1 MIITVYTTDD
11 PAIAPNRRCL
21 AQFEKLK
28 NRLCIN
34 FYGATPEEARGKAQ
48 TFWETEVL
56 PKARPAAER
65 GPDEPAEADDADE
78 GDAPILSLARK
89 KPQVV
94 DDDLLG
100 DLM

>member
-1 MIITVYTTDD
+1 M
-11 PAIAPNRRCL
+11 
-21 AQFEKLK
+21 
-28 NRLCIN
+28 
-34 FYGATPEEARGKAQ
+34 
-48 TFWETEVL
+48 L

-65 GPDEPAEADDADE
+65 GPDESTEVDDADE

>member
-1 MIITVYTTDD
+1 MIIVVYTSDD
-11 PAIAPNRRCL
+11 PAIAPARRCL

-34 FYGATPEEARGKAQ
+34 FYGATPEEARQKAQ
-48 TFWETEVL
+48 EFWDTEVL
-56 PKARPAAER
+56 PKARSAAQRAAE
-65 GPDEPAEADDADE
+65 EFAD
-78 GDAPILSLARK
+78 P
-89 KPQVV
+89 

>member
-1 MIITVYTTDD
+1 MIIVVYTSDD

-48 TFWETEVL
+48 AFWETEVL

-65 GPDEPAEADDADE
+65 SADE
-78 GDAPILSLARK
+78 VAADAE
-89 KPQVV
+89 
-94 DDDLLG
+94 DDILG
-100 DLM
+100 DLL

>member
-1 MIITVYTTDD
+1 MIIVVYTSDD

-34 FYGATPEEARGKAQ
+34 FYGATPEEARQKAQ
-48 TFWETEVL
+48 EFWDTEVL

-65 GPDEPAEADDADE
+65 GADETAEADDADE
-78 GDAPILSLARK
+78 GDAPILSLSRK

>member
-1 MIITVYTTDD
+1 MIIAVYTSDD
-11 PAIAPNRRCL
+11 PAIAPARRCL

-65 GPDEPAEADDADE
+65 GPDEPAEADD
-78 GDAPILSLARK
+78 
-89 KPQVV
+89 
-94 DDDLLG
+94 DLLG

>member
-1 MIITVYTTDD
+1 MIIVVYTSDD
-11 PAIAPNRRCL
+11 PTIAPARRCL

-56 PKARPAAER
+56 PKARP
-65 GPDEPAEADDADE
+65 DEPAEADDADE

>member
-1 MIITVYTTDD
+1 MIIVVYTSDD

-28 NRLCIN
+28 NRLYIN
-34 FYGATPEEARGKAQ
+34 FYGATPEEARQKAQ
-48 TFWETEVL
+48 EFWDTDVL

-65 GPDEPAEADDADE
+65 GPDESADPDDADE

-89 KPQVV
+89 KPQAV
-94 DDDLLG
+94 DDDILG

>member
-1 MIITVYTTDD
+1 MIIAVYETKD

-21 AQFEKLK
+21 AQFEKLR

-34 FYGATPEEARGKAQ
+34 FYGTTPEEARGKAQ
-48 TFWETEVL
+48 AFWDSEVL

-65 GPDEPAEADDADE
+65 GADETAEA
-78 GDAPILSLARK
+78 
-89 KPQVV
+89 

>member
-1 MIITVYTTDD
+1 MIIAVYTSED

-56 PKARPAAER
+56 PKARSAAQR
-65 GPDEPAEADDADE
+65 GPDEPAEVDDADE
-78 GDAPILSLARK
+78 GDAPILSPARK
-89 KPQVV
+89 KPQV
-94 DDDLLG
+94 DDNLLG
-100 DLM
+100 DLL

>member
-1 MIITVYTTDD
+1 MIIAAYTSED

-21 AQFEKLK
+21 AQFEKPK

-48 TFWETEVL
+48 TFWDSEVL

-65 GPDEPAEADDADE
+65 GADE
-78 GDAPILSLARK
+78 TE
-89 KPQVV
+89 
-94 DDDLLG
+94 DDLFG

>member
-1 MIITVYTTDD
+1 MIIAVYTSDD

-21 AQFEKLK
+21 AQFEKLR

-56 PKARPAAER
+56 PKARSAAQRAAEESA
-65 GPDEPAEADDADE
+65 DLDDADE

-89 KPQVV
+89 KPQVA

>member
-1 MIITVYTTDD
+1 MIIAVYTSDD
-11 PAIAPNRRCL
+11 SAIAPNRRCL

-65 GPDEPAEADDADE
+65 GPDEPAE
-78 GDAPILSLARK
+78 P
-89 KPQVV
+89 

>member
-1 MIITVYTTDD
+1 MIIVVYTSDD
-11 PAIAPNRRCL
+11 PAIAPARRCL

-34 FYGATPEEARGKAQ
+34 FYGATPEEARQKAQ
-48 TFWETEVL
+48 EFWETEVL
-56 PKARPAAER
+56 PKARPAAQR
-65 GPDEPAEADDADE
+65 AAEEFADPDDADE

-89 KPQVV
+89 KPQAV
-94 DDDLLG
+94 DDDILG

>member
-11 PAIAPNRRCL
+11 PAIAPARRCL

-48 TFWETEVL
+48 AFWETEVL

-65 GPDEPAEADDADE
+65 GPDESAEA
-78 GDAPILSLARK
+78 
-89 KPQVV
+89 

>member
-1 MIITVYTTDD
+1 MIIVVYTSDD

-21 AQFEKLK
+21 AQFEKLR

-48 TFWETEVL
+48 AFWETEVL
-56 PKARPAAER
+56 PKARPAAKR
-65 GPDEPAEADDADE
+65 GPDEPTEVDDADE

>member
-11 PAIAPNRRCL
+11 PAIAPARRCL

-34 FYGATPEEARGKAQ
+34 FYGATPEEARQKAQ
-48 TFWETEVL
+48 AFWDSEVL
-56 PKARPAAER
+56 PKARSAAQRAAE
-65 GPDEPAEADDADE
+65 EFAD
-78 GDAPILSLARK
+78 P
-89 KPQVV
+89 

>member
-1 MIITVYTTDD
+1 MIIAVYTSDD

-34 FYGATPEEARGKAQ
+34 FYGATPEEARQKAQ
-48 TFWETEVL
+48 EFWDSEVL

-65 GPDEPAEADDADE
+65 GADE
-78 GDAPILSLARK
+78 FADP
-89 KPQVV
+89 